1 MKKFPN
7 NIRVGIGQDSH
18 KFSKKLK
25 PLIIGGIKL
34 NKIGGFEA
42 NSDGDVILHS
52 LCNALSSAI
61 GGNSIGTWSD
71 DMLYKKKIR
80 DSKKY
85 VEVVLKSIHGNKY
98 VISNLSISIEAKK
111 PRFSLSQINKIKISL
126 SKILKISVKQVG
138 ITISSGDGMTEFG
151 KGKGIMVFCAVL
163 LIKNG

>member
-1 MKKFPN
+1 M
-7 NIRVGIGQDSH
+7 NISKDFIRIGLGQDSH
-18 KFSKKLK
+18 SFSKSKK
-25 PLIIGGIKL
+25 PLILGGIKL

-71 DMLYKKKIR
+71 DMLYTKKIK

-85 VEVVLKSIHGNKY
+85 VKVVLKSVHGNKY

-111 PRFSLSQINKIKISL
+111 PRFSLPQLNKIKFSVAD
-126 SKILKISVKQVG
+126 ILKIDVKQVG